1 MVFIWIRLT
10 MQVLHLTTV
19 QCPFKATRWQH
30 CTRYSDYAFVL
41 YGSSSHLK
49 SSVRGYQEE
58 VTQMCCTESDKFKT
72 IYCSLLFVTG
82 SINDLSMFE
91 TDFIFKTVFLYIIS
105 VVAEYFLARLKAA
118 LLITL
123 FFYVGIKDT
132 TSYWYLVYTLKWL
145 TSIVVFFYVD

>member
-82 SINDLSMFE
+82 SVNDLSMFE
-91 TDFIFKTVFLYIIS
+91 TDFIFKTDCFYIYHFSSGGIFPCTFEGCTLNNIVFLCRYQGHHILLVS
-105 VVAEYFLARLKAA
+105 RLH
-118 LLITL
+118 T
-123 FFYVGIKDT
+123 
-132 TSYWYLVYTLKWL
+132 
-145 TSIVVFFYVD
+145 

>member
-82 SINDLSMFE
+82 SVNDLSMFE